1 MMTLFFIQEVVSKT
15 SFTRTS
21 DATRSNEAL
30 DIMKKQ
36 FGGYDNVVSIKDK
49 LVGENLII
57 YE

>member
-1 MMTLFFIQEVVSKT
+1 VVSKT
-15 SFTRTS
+15 ISTRTS

-36 FGGYDNVVSIKDK
+36 FSGYDNVVFIKDK
-49 LVGENLII
+49 LFGENFII